1 MDRGTKRA
9 AVGRRAV
16 LMLPLAAWGGAVLLG
31 GCGSG
36 DPTYYTLQAW
46 PGAPRRTAPT
56 VVKVRMPTVAAFL
69 DRDYIVSATDD
80 YRLELAGNRAWAEPI
95 AQMIGRVLSLD
106 LAERLPDATVFSEDS
121 AATRQA
127 DVVVSL
133 DIGRFDADPGGA
145 VIVRG
150 ALSLRPTDA
159 QGTASAPTLFARFD
173 LRHDRPGSDTAAL
186 VASLS
191 ELLGAVADQ
200 AADRLASLPPP
211 VPETPAG

>member
-133 DIGRFDADPGGA
+133 DIGRFRRRSWR
-145 VIVRG
+145 RG
-150 ALSLRPTDA
+150 DRARRALA
-159 QGTASAPTLFARFD
+159 
-173 LRHDRPGSDTAAL
+173 
-186 VASLS
+186 
-191 ELLGAVADQ
+191 
-200 AADRLASLPPP
+200 AADRRPGHRVGADRVHALRSSSRPIRAVIRRRWSR
-211 VPETPAG
+211 A